1 MVKQSSD
8 KLDLVFSALSD
19 STRRAILE
27 KLARGESSVS
37 ELAEPHD
44 MSLPA
49 ISKHLRVLE
58 DAGLIVR
65 EVEGRVHRI
74 TLESKPMKDA
84 IAWLELYRKFWEA
97 KFDALEKYLAKSHKK
112 EK

>member
-27 KLARGESSVS
+27 KLSRGESSVS

-49 ISKHLRVLE
+49 ISKHLRILE
-58 DAGLIVR
+58 EAGLITR
-65 EVEGRVHRI
+65 EVDGRVHRL

-84 IAWLELYRKFWEA
+84 LAWLERYRRFWDA
-97 KFDALEKYLAKSHKK
+97 KFNALDNYLTSSKK
-112 EK
+112 K

>member
-1 MVKQSSD
+1 
-8 KLDLVFSALSD
+8 
-19 STRRAILE
+19 
-27 KLARGESSVS
+27 
-37 ELAEPHD
+37 

-58 DAGLIVR
+58 GAGLITRAVD
-65 EVEGRVHRI
+65 GRVHRI

-84 IAWLELYRKFWEA
+84 IAWLELYRRFWEA
-97 KFDALEKYLAKSHKK
+97 KFVALEKYLTKSHKK